1 MNEIWKNIKDFE
13 MYQVSNYGRV
23 KSLRNNIILKK
34 NVNSSNGY
42 EQVTLHNK
50 GYVKTFSVH
59 RLVAEAFLKNP
70 QNLPQV
76 NHRNEIKTDNKVEIV
91 NGRVV
96 YTNLEWCDA
105 KYNANYGTKND
116 KFKKQ
121 TKQFTLKGELVKVW
135 SSLAEIQEKL
145 GFRKSNLSS
154 CCNGR
159 LPHAYGF
166 VWRFV

>member
-1 MNEIWKNIKDFE
+1 MKEIWKKISDFENYEVSNFGRIKNIKK
-13 MYQVSNYGRV
+13 G
-23 KSLRNNIILKK
+23 LILKSHINK
-34 NVNSSNGY
+34 SNGY
-42 EQVTLHNK
+42 EQITLHNK

-59 RLVAEAFLKNP
+59 RLVAEAFIANPKNYP
-70 QNLPQV
+70 QI
-76 NHRNEIKTDNKVEIV
+76 NHRNEIKTDNFY
-91 NGRVV
+91 G
-96 YTNLEWCDA
+96 NLEWCDA

-121 TKQFTLKGELVKVW
+121 TKQYTMTGFLVKTW
-135 SSLAEIQEKL
+135 NSLTEIQDKL

-166 VWRFV
+166 VWKYV